1 MESKN
6 HNPLSVTLKSQRND
20 SNSLAGVSPLVA
32 TQRAL
37 QRIRSFKDKKAIVV
51 RTEREEEELKQQNA
65 LNSALRKALH
75 LSAQQHH
82 HRSSPSSSSSTRKQA
97 NPHHHLP
104 HSDFVDTEADL
115 FEGDDAVDAD
125 ENNASSSSSSST
137 FVEKINLEDVR
148 ARADVLSEVVRGF
161 RVMEAQSAGGLSIM
175 ADFKRGFSAAARHAA
190 ESDRDAFESISA
202 TVRERGKKIELL
214 ELEVDRYRQ
223 RAEEGDSAKGR
234 VRLLEEQLAFTN
246 ADASRRIAA
255 SEKFKERVQSAE
267 SSLIEERRVLEDR
280 LLLARRSYEVSLVE
294 ATATLQARCMLQEQM
309 VQQMRQDELT
319 SAAELGSG
327 GGSGGGGGTSFK
339 SIQAASAVFKNL
351 QEVVEQAVADAVAE
365 KMSTILATCTPTSTQ
380 SSSLPLSSSESNE
393 REKEVGRL
401 NDEVDFL
408 RQQLLDARAESS
420 MLESTNTLLR
430 SSALKTESMVA
441 EVEKLRALLLE
452 AKNDHNTAVFALE
465 ESQREHAMLTKSLL
479 KLRAVEIQLTAAQT
493 QTGLTELTVKEKD
506 AEIIRLAKEI
516 EMVHKSYEEQLL
528 TQVQEKAALCD
539 QLARVEGEASTAK
552 LEVNRLKS
560 DLSRATADEKTIQTQ
575 AARLSKLLESE
586 EETASLAAHGLQSDL
601 DSTRSAL
608 SEALSSIKLL
618 ESQLSVE
625 RAAKSKAAIDSAEN
639 KIVAEKCML
648 ELEAAQ
654 LELVA
659 AQSTAAAALSKAEQ
673 LQGEA
678 QEAMRDSTAQLE
690 REAII
695 LDEEERARERLETDK
710 NALTVE
716 VERLSKTIDDQRMT
730 NESQEAEIATLR
742 TLMETISSELQSL
755 ESEKDKLFLE
765 RNAIRKERDVLLLQH
780 EEDAEMLADVVHL
793 REEAESFET
802 ARSRLRGII
811 ESRDLTIAQ
820 MEEEVRSLRREIED
834 LRKDLEDARAMK
846 KTLLAGGS
854 GGGGGGGGD
863 AQKLAQL
870 QTRLSAKEREL
881 KESQDEMDTLIT
893 DLLKQKADLSLEID
907 KLTAENNDLKSS
919 RKK

>member
-1 MESKN
+1 
-6 HNPLSVTLKSQRND
+6 
-20 SNSLAGVSPLVA
+20 
-32 TQRAL
+32 
-37 QRIRSFKDKKAIVV
+37 
-51 RTEREEEELKQQNA
+51 
-65 LNSALRKALH
+65 
-75 LSAQQHH
+75 
-82 HRSSPSSSSSTRKQA
+82 
-97 NPHHHLP
+97 
-104 HSDFVDTEADL
+104 
-115 FEGDDAVDAD
+115 
-125 ENNASSSSSSST
+125 
-137 FVEKINLEDVR
+137 
-148 ARADVLSEVVRGF
+148 
-161 RVMEAQSAGGLSIM
+161 M

-190 ESDRDAFESISA
+190 ESDRDAFESMAA
-202 TVRERGKKIELL
+202 TVREREKKIELL
-214 ELEVDRYRQ
+214 ELEVNRYRQ

-255 SEKFKERVQSAE
+255 SEKFKDRVHSAE
-267 SSLIEERRVLEDR
+267 SALVEERRVLEDR

-319 SAAELGSG
+319 SAAELGG
-327 GGSGGGGGTSFK
+327 GGGGGGTSFK

-351 QEVVEQAVADAVAE
+351 QEVVEQAVAEAVAE
-365 KMSTILATCTPTSTQ
+365 KLSTILSTCAPTSTQ
-380 SSSLPLSSSESNE
+380 SSLPLSSSESNE

-408 RQQLLDARAESS
+408 RQQLLDARAECS

-430 SSALKTESMVA
+430 SSALKTESVVA
-441 EVEKLRALLLE
+441 EVEELRALLLE

-506 AEIIRLAKEI
+506 AEIGRLTKEI

-528 TQVQEKAALCD
+528 TRVQEKAALCE

-552 LEVNRLKS
+552 LEVTRLKS

-608 SEALSSIKLL
+608 SEALSTIKLL

-625 RAAKSKAAIDSAEN
+625 RAAKSKAAVDSAEN

-659 AQSTAAAALSKAEQ
+659 AQSTAAAAMSKAEQ

-678 QEAMRDSTAQLE
+678 QEAMRDSSAQLE

-716 VERLSKTIDDQRMT
+716 VERLSKTIGDQRAM
-730 NESQEAEIATLR
+730 NESQEAQIATLR
-742 TLMETISSELQSL
+742 TLMETISGELQDL
-755 ESEKDKLFLE
+755 EAEKDKLFLE
-765 RNAIRKERDVLLLQH
+765 RNALRKERDVLLLQH
-780 EEDAEMLADVVHL
+780 EEDKEMLADVVHL

-811 ESRDLTIAQ
+811 ESRDLTIVQ
-820 MEEEVRSLRREIED
+820 MEDEVRSLRREIEE
-834 LRKDLEDARAMK
+834 LRKDVEDARAMK

-854 GGGGGGGGD
+854 GGGGGGGD
-863 AQKLAQL
+863 AQKLVQL

-881 KESQDEMDTLIT
+881 KESQDEMDTIIT
-893 DLLKQKADLSLEID
+893 DLLSQKANLSLQVD
-907 KLTAENNDLKSS
+907 KLTAGK
-919 RKK
+919 R

>member
-6 HNPLSVTLKSQRND
+6 HHPLSATFTQRKND
-20 SNSLAGVSPLVA
+20 SIPVSPLLA

-37 QRIRSFKDKKAIVV
+37 QRIRSFKEKKEIVV

-82 HRSSPSSSSSTRKQA
+82 RSSPSSSSSSIRKQA
-97 NPHHHLP
+97 NHHLP
-104 HSDFVDTEADL
+104 HSDLAGTETDL
-115 FEGDDAVDAD
+115 FEGNDAVGAD
-125 ENNASSSSSSST
+125 ENFSFSSSST
-137 FVEKINLEDVR
+137 VVEKINLEDVR

-190 ESDRDAFESISA
+190 ESDRDAFESMAA
-202 TVRERGKKIELL
+202 TVREREKKIELL
-214 ELEVDRYRQ
+214 ELEVNRYRQ

-255 SEKFKERVQSAE
+255 SEKFKDRVHSAE
-267 SSLIEERRVLEDR
+267 SALVEERRVLEDR

-319 SAAELGSG
+319 SAAELG
-327 GGSGGGGGTSFK
+327 GGGTSFK

-351 QEVVEQAVADAVAE
+351 QEVVEQAVAEAVAE
-365 KMSTILATCTPTSTQ
+365 KMSTILSTCTPTSTQ
-380 SSSLPLSSSESNE
+380 SSYPLSSSESNG

-408 RQQLLDARAESS
+408 RQQLLDARAECS

-430 SSALKTESMVA
+430 SSALKTESVVA
-441 EVEKLRALLLE
+441 EVEELRALLLE

-506 AEIIRLAKEI
+506 AEIGRLTKEI

-528 TQVQEKAALCD
+528 TRVQEKAALCD

-552 LEVNRLKS
+552 LEVTRLKS

-608 SEALSSIKLL
+608 SEALSTIKLL

-625 RAAKSKAAIDSAEN
+625 RAAKSKAAVDSAEN

-678 QEAMRDSTAQLE
+678 QEAMRDSSAQLE

-716 VERLSKTIDDQRMT
+716 VERLSKTIGDQRAM
-730 NESQEAEIATLR
+730 NESQEAQIATLR
-742 TLMETISSELQSL
+742 TLMETISGELQDL
-755 ESEKDKLFLE
+755 EAENDKLFLE
-765 RNAIRKERDVLLLQH
+765 RNALRKERDVLLLQH
-780 EEDAEMLADVVHL
+780 EEDKEMLADVVHL

-811 ESRDLTIAQ
+811 ESRDLTITQ
-820 MEEEVRSLRREIED
+820 MEDEVRSLRREIEE
-834 LRKDLEDARAMK
+834 LRKDVEDARAMK

-854 GGGGGGGGD
+854 GGGGGD
-863 AQKLAQL
+863 AQKLVQL

-881 KESQDEMDTLIT
+881 KESQDEMDTLVT
-893 DLLKQKADLSLEID
+893 DLLSQKANLSIQVD
-907 KLTAENNDLKSS
+907 KLTAENCDLKS
-919 RKK
+919 RKR

>member
-6 HNPLSVTLKSQRND
+6 HHPLSATLTQRKNND
-20 SNSLAGVSPLVA
+20 STPSPLLA

-37 QRIRSFKDKKAIVV
+37 QRIRSFKEKKEIVV

-75 LSAQQHH
+75 LSSQQH
-82 HRSSPSSSSSTRKQA
+82 HRSSPSSSSSSSSIRKQA
-97 NPHHHLP
+97 NHHLP
-104 HSDFVDTEADL
+104 HSDLAGTETDL
-115 FEGDDAVDAD
+115 FEGNDAVGAD
-125 ENNASSSSSSST
+125 ENFSFSSSST
-137 FVEKINLEDVR
+137 VVEKINLEDVR

-190 ESDRDAFESISA
+190 ESDRDAFESMTA
-202 TVRERGKKIELL
+202 TVREREKKIELL
-214 ELEVDRYRQ
+214 ELEVNRYRQ

-255 SEKFKERVQSAE
+255 SEKFKDRVHSAE
-267 SSLIEERRVLEDR
+267 SALVEERRVLEDR

-319 SAAELGSG
+319 SAAELGG
-327 GGSGGGGGTSFK
+327 GGGGGGGTSFK

-351 QEVVEQAVADAVAE
+351 QEVVEQAVAEAVAE
-365 KMSTILATCTPTSTQ
+365 KMSTILSTCPPTSTQ
-380 SSSLPLSSSESNE
+380 SSLPLSSSESSE

-408 RQQLLDARAESS
+408 RQQLLDARAECS
-420 MLESTNTLLR
+420 MVESTNTLLR
-430 SSALKTESMVA
+430 SSALKTESVVA
-441 EVEKLRALLLE
+441 EVEELRTLLLE

-506 AEIIRLAKEI
+506 AEIGRLTKEI
-516 EMVHKSYEEQLL
+516 EMVHRSYEEQLL
-528 TQVQEKAALCD
+528 TRVQEKAALCE

-552 LEVNRLKS
+552 LEVTRLKS

-608 SEALSSIKLL
+608 SEALSTIKLL

-625 RAAKSKAAIDSAEN
+625 RAAKSKAAVDSAEN

-659 AQSTAAAALSKAEQ
+659 AQSTAAAAMSKAEQ

-678 QEAMRDSTAQLE
+678 QEAMRDSSAQLE

-716 VERLSKTIDDQRMT
+716 VERLSKTIGDQRAM
-730 NESQEAEIATLR
+730 NESQEAQIATLR
-742 TLMETISSELQSL
+742 TLMETISGELQDL
-755 ESEKDKLFLE
+755 EAEKDKLFLE
-765 RNAIRKERDVLLLQH
+765 RNALRKERDVLLLQH
-780 EEDAEMLADVVHL
+780 EEDKEMLADVVHL

-811 ESRDLTIAQ
+811 ESRDLTITQ
-820 MEEEVRSLRREIED
+820 MEEDVRSLRREIEE
-834 LRKDLEDARAMK
+834 LRKDVEDARAMK
-846 KTLLAGGS
+846 KTLIAGGS
-854 GGGGGGGGD
+854 GGGGGD
-863 AQKLAQL
+863 AQKLVQL

-881 KESQDEMDTLIT
+881 KESQDEMDTIIT
-893 DLLKQKADLSLEID
+893 DLLSQKANLSLQVD
-907 KLTAENNDLKSS
+907 KLTAGK
-919 RKK
+919 R